1 MENLAE
7 ILKHKGKSY
16 LLKDLVGTTNLTKP
30 EQKIIESRFVGY
42 SFSQLDEDDGK
53 LAVDQIMLR
62 VAAICGC
69 ALPNTEFFA
78 KFIAEEITKFILDF
92 GYSDLTLEEILLA
105 FRFNARGGLKYPN
118 GATIDPVFFT
128 GCCVNVDYIAKVLA
142 NYMALRTQL
151 DRKLQNKIDGY
162 EL

>member
-1 MENLAE
+1 
-7 ILKHKGKSY
+7 
-16 LLKDLVGTTNLTKP
+16 LLKDLVDTTSLTKV
-30 EQKIIESRFVGY
+30 EQKIIKSRLAGC
-42 SFSQLDEDDGK
+42 SFGQLDDDDTK

-78 KFIAEEITKFILDF
+78 KFIAEEISIFISDF
-92 GYSDLTLEEILLA
+92 GYVDLTLEEILLA
-105 FRFNARGGLKYPN
+105 FRFNSRGGLKYPN
-118 GATIDPVFFT
+118 GELIEFIFFT
-128 GCCVNVDYIAKVLA
+128 GNCVNVDYISKVLS
-142 NYMALRTQL
+142 NYMSLRIIL

>member
-1 MENLAE
+1 
-7 ILKHKGKSY
+7 
-16 LLKDLVGTTNLTKP
+16 
-30 EQKIIESRFVGY
+30 
-42 SFSQLDEDDGK
+42 
-53 LAVDQIMLR
+53 MLR

-78 KFIAEEITKFILDF
+78 KFIAEEITNFILCF
-92 GYSDLTLEEILLA
+92 GYADLTLEEILLA
-105 FRFNARGGLKYPN
+105 FRFNAKAGMKYPN
-118 GATIDPVFFT
+118 GEQIEPIFFT

-142 NYMALRTQL
+142 NYMSIRIFL